1 MSDRKVHFGYD
12 WDLTLF
18 SVSIDASAD
27 ALTVLKGVQEGIGL
41 THDALE
47 AYVAK
52 LKARLEQDLS
62 MCAERPGWSLWI
74 VTRNTEE
81 NVRSLLREVVR
92 IDDTLFQI
100 ISEPSREHN
109 KAELIRMRA
118 GDDARGAVF
127 ILVDDSGKELDQ
139 AAAQAQTWGTQL
151 HKFRVAKPNRGA
163 QYSSGAYG
171 LMNQAD
177 VLAKLDLLLSTLRM
191 DADRS

>member
-18 SVSIDASAD
+18 PVSSDASAN

-41 THDALE
+41 SDDALE
-47 AYVAK
+47 AYAAK

-62 MCAERPGWSLWI
+62 MCADQGWSLWI
-74 VTRNTEE
+74 VTRNSED

-92 IDDTLFQI
+92 IDDTQFQI

-139 AAAQAQTWGTQL
+139 AAAQAQTWGTLL
-151 HKFRVAKPNRGA
+151 HNIRVTKPSRGA
-163 QYSSGAYG
+163 QYSSAAYG

-177 VLAKLDLLLSTLRM
+177 VLAKLDLLQSTLCNKK
-191 DADRS
+191 